1 MNPPTTLIK
10 EAIAEGDQKWQD
22 RFNCE
27 QLPGTEYKL
36 VSKATIDWWNE
47 TLSRQNKKII
57 EEKQYSGRLICKVEE
72 LERCKERLEKTS
84 ELQRCKA
91 RLERAD
97 ALIFGSTLTPTKYR
111 HEYTVGVF
119 TSHPQYRGWSFR
131 QFYESKDWKVINWV
145 GVFGSDSSRAWVR
158 DLSKYVTDRAFV
170 DGAYIMEEGVSPDD
184 VTE

>member
-1 MNPPTTLIK
+1 MNPPTALIK

-47 TLSRQNKKII
+47 TLSRQNKEII
-57 EEKQYSGRLICKVEE
+57 KEKQYSGQLIYKVE
-72 LERCKERLEKTS
+72 

-97 ALIFGSTLTPTKYR
+97 TLIFGSTLTPTKYR

-170 DGAYIMEEGVSPDD
+170 DGAYIMEEGVSSDD